1 MVGSQSAEKGTIR
14 QEKQSTILQR
24 CLEFESVSSRRLIV
38 ETRSLLTWSLDLQDR
53 IHSGLPSPPTSSR
66 YRRRQGNRLAC
77 DDRCRVRTRPASHL
91 DAPGRSPCL
100 CGPEHN
106 LPTPRLVGTS
116 VLFPR
121 PG

>member
-53 IHSGLPSPPTSSR
+53 IHSGLPSPPASSR
-66 YRRRQGNRLAC
+66 YGRREGYRLA
-77 DDRCRVRTRPASHL
+77 RHHHCRVRRHSTSHL
-91 DAPGRSPCL
+91 ESTGGSSCL
-100 CGPEHN
+100 PSLEDN
-106 LPTPRLVGTS
+106 LPTP
-116 VLFPR
+116 
-121 PG
+121 